1 MSTELSIF
9 CRFRVIRQLLLA
21 AFLLP
26 GFAGHAPVYAQEDPV
41 LAIINDFELRA
52 SDIDAL
58 IAGMALGE
66 QVSIRSDLEKFA
78 ESLIQEEVLFQYVLK
93 KRLSE
98 EPELRE
104 EIKTLAGNHVI
115 EKFVTSKTAVAE
127 AEVQEYYDANTSA
140 IRGETIELSH
150 ILKESLAECES
161 IAARISD
168 GESFEDLARQYS
180 IHESSAENGGL
191 LGSVMNHE
199 GPLGFEQKLF
209 EISENEPHIFES
221 EDGCHVMLVKG
232 RNTPPLPKLE
242 LVAPAIEN
250 LLMREKEIAALQALI
265 EDAHNEIEVIRP
277 EQ

>member
-1 MSTELSIF
+1 VSRGLNIF
-9 CRFRVIRQLLLA
+9 SRLRVVRQLLLA
-21 AFLLP
+21 FCLLP
-26 GFAGHAPVYAQEDPV
+26 GFSVYAQDDPI

-58 IAGMALGE
+58 ISGMALGE

-98 EPELRE
+98 EPELRDE
-104 EIKTLAGNHVI
+104 LKTLAVNHLI
-115 EKFVTSKTAVAE
+115 DKFVTRKTGVTE
-127 AEVQEYYDANTSA
+127 AEVQAYYDANTSA

-150 ILKESLAECES
+150 ILKETLAECES
-161 IAARISD
+161 ISARIEK
-168 GESFEDLARQYS
+168 GESFKDLARQLS
-180 IHESSAENGGL
+180 LHESSAENGGL

-199 GPLGFEQKLF
+199 GPLGFEQQLF
-209 EISENEPHIFES
+209 EIPENEPHIFES
-221 EDGCHVMLVKG
+221 SEGCHVMLVTG
-232 RNTPPLPKLE
+232 RNTPPLPELE

-250 LLMREKEIAALQALI
+250 LLMREKEIAALQTLI
-265 EDAHNEIEVIRP
+265 EQAHSEIEVIRP